1 MRKCFSLENICQA
14 DRTFIPSYR
23 FILEHKLV
31 SLFLD
36 LSDNSSVAFV
46 VLPEFHSNACSKPD
60 LHSTVRRLNQIA

>member
-1 MRKCFSLENICQA
+1 M
-14 DRTFIPSYR
+14 PSYR
-23 FILEHKLV
+23 FILEHELR

-60 LHSTVRRLNQIA
+60 LHSTVRRLNQVA